1 MAVDPAGN
9 DRPGPLA
16 QAAVRCPR
24 PRVAVRSAGLIRPI
38 AGEVECGDAFGV
50 LRTDDAVTAV
60 LCDGVYRSLVGRHA
74 VTIHP
79 SSVLYGKKVEAI
91 VYNEFVFTTKSY
103 ARGVSAVQLDWV
115 DEELCKDRGGI

>member
-1 MAVDPAGN
+1 VRKQLRAQCLRLRLPPNCN
-9 DRPGPLA
+9 DTAPQPHSAELV
-16 QAAVRCPR
+16 AAIL
-24 PRVAVRSAGLIRPI
+24 RSFLQGFALN
-38 AGEVECGDAFGV
+38 
-50 LRTDDAVTAV
+50 TAV